1 MVDGIEMVFSKDK
14 MIERLKR
21 EDRADGINEEILAIM
36 DNLDGQPVG
45 SNSWHRQVYGEPVYA
60 CKGKDGKDIDV
71 NENDCVYKGEYEKMN
86 EEKRE
91 AVKRGSYVKKVLA
104 MDK

>member
-21 EDRADGINEEILAIM
+21 EGRADGINEEILAIM

-45 SNSWHRQVYGEPVYA
+45 SNSWHRQVYGEPVYT

-71 NENDCVYKGEYEKMN
+71 NENDCVYKSEYEKMIKN
-86 EEKRE
+86 E
-91 AVKRGSYVKKVLA
+91 KKEC
-104 MDK
+104 